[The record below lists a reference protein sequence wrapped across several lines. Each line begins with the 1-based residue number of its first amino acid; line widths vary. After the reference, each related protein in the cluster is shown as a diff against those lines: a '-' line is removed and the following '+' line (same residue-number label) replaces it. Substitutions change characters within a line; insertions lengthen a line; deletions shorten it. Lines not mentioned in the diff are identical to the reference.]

1 MLVAWTVKGEKWIWE
16 TFRRNSKRTLCM
28 NNLFPHYRQKNPRLL
43 REPSDFL
50 HLKSVKS
57 SCFLLPYP

>member
-1 MLVAWTVKGEKWIWE
+1 MCPGVEALDGE
-16 TFRRNSKRTLCM
+16 RNSKRTLCM
-28 NNLFPHYRQKNPRLL
+28 NNLFPYYRQKNPRLL

>member
-1 MLVAWTVKGEKWIWE
+1 
-16 TFRRNSKRTLCM
+16 RNSKRTFCL
-28 NNLFPHYRQKNPRLL
+28 NNFYPHYRQKNPRLL

-50 HLKSVKS
+50 QLKSVKS